1 MSKAEHVSGG
11 NIPHDVIRREG
22 EPMGPQDPNRLI
34 SYALGF
40 QESVIN
46 SGHKVSVDTHPI
58 MDDKGTVLGRTTNM
72 VVDLD
77 GRGFVRVATSENV
90 EGAEQAYRS
99 MHLRIDE
106 TDRPSRWGLAQEGI
120 HPTVQSTNAQGYSEK
135 PHTKQA
141 VQAADEL
148 FAHAANLI
156 SR

>member
-1 MSKAEHVSGG
+1 MSKAEHDSGR

-22 EPMGPQDPNRLI
+22 ETMGPQDPSRLI

-40 QESVIN
+40 QETVIN
-46 SGHKVSVDTHPI
+46 SGHKVTVDTHPI

-90 EGAEQAYRS
+90 EGAELAYRS

-106 TDRPSRWGLAQEGI
+106 TDLPGRWGLAQEGF